1 MLVLLLK
8 TKLSEQKNTLN
19 FVCVCAPDGHPNS
32 PSTVNLDTER
42 AMPIAEVIDYA
53 MPLMNIERLA
63 KECHNLCL
71 EQRYDEANEVALKLG
86 VEARILSASLAI
98 MQGKETSR

>member
-1 MLVLLLK
+1 M
-8 TKLSEQKNTLN
+8 
-19 FVCVCAPDGHPNS
+19 
-32 PSTVNLDTER
+32 TVE
-42 AMPIAEVIDYA
+42 IVDYA

-63 KECHNLCL
+63 RECHDLCL
-71 EQRYDEANEVALKLG
+71 NKDYEAANELALKVG

>member
-1 MLVLLLK
+1 
-8 TKLSEQKNTLN
+8 
-19 FVCVCAPDGHPNS
+19 
-32 PSTVNLDTER
+32 
-42 AMPIAEVIDYA
+42 MPIAEVIDYA

-86 VEARILSASLAI
+86 VETRILSASLAI

>member
-1 MLVLLLK
+1 
-8 TKLSEQKNTLN
+8 
-19 FVCVCAPDGHPNS
+19 
-32 PSTVNLDTER
+32 
-42 AMPIAEVIDYA
+42 MPIAEVIDYA

>member
-1 MLVLLLK
+1 MEKAML
-8 TKLSEQKNTLN
+8 T
-19 FVCVCAPDGHPNS
+19 
-32 PSTVNLDTER
+32 
-42 AMPIAEVIDYA
+42 AEVIDYA

-63 KECHNLCL
+63 KECHDLCL
-71 EQRYDEANEVALKLG
+71 DHRYSEANEIALKLG

>member
-1 MLVLLLK
+1 
-8 TKLSEQKNTLN
+8 
-19 FVCVCAPDGHPNS
+19 
-32 PSTVNLDTER
+32 
-42 AMPIAEVIDYA
+42 MPTAEVIDYA

-71 EQRYDEANEVALKLG
+71 SEKFDEANEIALKIG

-98 MQGKETSR
+98 MQGKETLR